1 MLIVFELDTL
11 LLTTEGIRLRDRW
24 KTPFIS
30 VRELKSESVKW
41 KKESQV
47 DADSLDQFIR
57 QYEIVMSV
65 FDTYSLKGI
74 VRLEIGGWCYEK
86 VNRFVIDGLNELKS
100 VIIGDRSFVLDKNNR
115 IGSKCLIMN
124 CDQLSD
130 IHCGCYSFGWYESFE
145 CKNLR
150 SLISIQ
156 LDYGAFCICHWIEFD
171 SMNDNDD

>member
-1 MLIVFELDTL
+1 MNTNEYLNSTTKLFERHYGNDLN
-11 LLTTEGIRLRDRW
+11 
-24 KTPFIS
+24 
-30 VRELKSESVKW
+30 
-41 KKESQV
+41 
-47 DADSLDQFIR
+47 
-57 QYEIVMSV
+57 V
-65 FDTYSLKGI
+65 FDTDCLKGI
-74 VRLEIGGWCYEK
+74 ERVIIGDDCFVK

-130 IHCGCYSFGWYESFE
+130 IHCGCFSFMYYESFE

-156 LDYGAFCICHWIEFD
+156 LDSGAFMMIHSIVLE
-171 SMNDNDD
+171 SMND